1 MKGRISPFY
10 FCVRPVSP
18 TFSPFRMRNFSA
30 TCSIL
35 VSYSFL
41 LKLQSGYSK
50 MKVYTVSILAL
61 VALSSARP
69 QPSGG
74 GGGELG
80 QGQGQGQGDY
90 SYNWRHKENYKKGK
104 NGRKGSPAT
113 TAFPTMSSGTG
124 GYGGAGTAGAGA
136 GGYQPP
142 GPTSSAVRG
151 SSYQGTSEYSKKLEQ
166 SPDESNPGNSG
177 SLSQG
182 STTSGIVGSGSIS
195 NGTTSTGNTTSG
207 GTISKGK
214 ITLPAGCENVN
225 GIGFGWLPDYNG
237 ASLKV
242 DEGAVGHKNPCFAGY
257 YGQTG
262 LSGWNDGAQITDNIA
277 DAQSGG
283 KPYPIFI
290 ASVMP
295 QGTPFSQFTKGSTV
309 VTSIANAMTKLTAA
323 GLTVWLRFAHEM
335 NWYDS
340 DKGGNIYTGSTE
352 EFSKAW
358 GVVSDAVKDIPGVY
372 MYWSPNYDSS
382 AADLV
387 SSGWYPTQGAV
398 DIVGMDIY
406 PKSGSSFASTYQNF
420 CQQWPNIPFV
430 VGETGSDNGGS
441 TSDKNAWLK
450 QLTDK
455 SALQA
460 CPNYLGFSWFEY
472 LKEGVDFRIATG
484 GNTAAQG
491 VL

>member
-1 MKGRISPFY
+1 MK
-10 FCVRPVSP
+10 
-18 TFSPFRMRNFSA
+18 
-30 TCSIL
+30 
-35 VSYSFL
+35 SYIVCFFA
-41 LKLQSGYSK
+41 
-50 MKVYTVSILAL
+50 LA
-61 VALSSARP
+61 ALSLARP
-69 QPSGG
+69 QPSGDG
-74 GGGELG
+74 DEDLE
-80 QGQGQGQGDY
+80 QGQGDY
-90 SYNWRHKENYKKGK
+90 QQKQKYSKKAKHTHSISG
-104 NGRKGSPAT
+104 GGDGEDGHRPAT
-113 TAFPTMSSGTG
+113 TAFPTLNLTIG
-124 GYGGAGTAGAGA
+124 GYGGAGT

-142 GPTSSAVRG
+142 AATGSAGGKSLYQDSDFSEKSAKSS
-151 SSYQGTSEYSKKLEQ
+151 
-166 SPDESNPGNSG
+166 DEANPGNSG
-177 SLSQG
+177 SQSL
-182 STTSGIVGSGSIS
+182 GSGPSGGVDS
-195 NGTTSTGNTTSG
+195 GPLSTGTISTGNTTSG
-207 GTISKGK
+207 ATLSNGK
-214 ITLPAGCENVN
+214 ITLPAGCESVN

-237 ASLKV
+237 ASLKD
-242 DEGAVGHKNPCFAGY
+242 DENAVQNKNPCFAGY

-295 QGTPFSQFTKGSTV
+295 QGTPFSQFTEGSAV

-323 GLTVWLRFAHEM
+323 GLTVFLRFGHEM

-340 DKGGNIYTGSTE
+340 EQGGNIYTGTPA

-358 GVVSDAVKDIPGVY
+358 GVVSAAVKNIPGVY
-372 MYWSPNYDSS
+372 MYWSPNYASS

-387 SSGWYPTQGAV
+387 SSGWYPTEGTV

-406 PKSGSSFASTYQNF
+406 PKGGSSFADTYQNF
-420 CQQWPNIPFV
+420 CQNWPNTPFV
-430 VGETGSDNGGS
+430 IGETGSDNGGS

-472 LKEGVDFRIATG
+472 LKGGVDFRIATG

>member
-1 MKGRISPFY
+1 MKP
-10 FCVRPVSP
+10 
-18 TFSPFRMRNFSA
+18 
-30 TCSIL
+30 
-35 VSYSFL
+35 
-41 LKLQSGYSK
+41 
-50 MKVYTVSILAL
+50 YTVCLFAL
-61 VALSSARP
+61 VAVSSARP

-74 GGGELG
+74 GSEELG
-80 QGQGQGQGDY
+80 QGQGDY
-90 SYNWRHKENYKKGK
+90 PDKEQNHEYYKKAKQSVSVRGAGYTGDGQR
-104 NGRKGSPAT
+104 GRPST
-113 TAFPTMSSGTG
+113 TAFPTLSSLID
-124 GYGGAGTAGAGA
+124 GYAGVGA

-142 GPTSSAVRG
+142 EPTTSAVG
-151 SSYQGTSEYSKKLEQ
+151 ALSDEDTLEYAKKFGKPPGQ
-166 SPDESNPGNSG
+166 SNPANSG
-177 SLSQG
+177 SQSLG
-182 STTSGIVGSGSIS
+182 SGPSGVVGSGPVST
-195 NGTTSTGNTTSG
+195 GRTATGNTTSG
-207 GTISKGK
+207 GTLSKGK
-214 ITLPAGCENVN
+214 ITLPTGCENVN
-225 GIGFGWLPDYNG
+225 GISFGWLPDYNG
-237 ASLKV
+237 ASLRD
-242 DEGAVGHKNPCFAGY
+242 DENAVQHKNPCFAGY

-295 QGTPFSQFTKGSTV
+295 QGTPFGQFTEGSAV

-323 GLTVWLRFAHEM
+323 GFTVFLRFAHEM

-340 DKGGNIYTGSTE
+340 DEGGNIYSGSTE

-358 GVVSDAVKDIPGVY
+358 GVVSAAVKDISGVY
-372 MYWSPNYDSS
+372 MFWSPNSDSN

-387 SSGWYPTQGAV
+387 SSGWYPTQGDV
-398 DIVGMDIY
+398 DIVGMDVY
-406 PKSGSSFASTYQNF
+406 PKGGSQFADVYQNF
-420 CQQWPNIPFV
+420 CQHWPNIPFII
-430 VGETGSDNGGS
+430 GETGSNNGGS

-472 LKEGVDFRIATG
+472 LKGVDFRIATG

-491 VL
+491 VID

>member
-1 MKGRISPFY
+1 MK
-10 FCVRPVSP
+10 
-18 TFSPFRMRNFSA
+18 
-30 TCSIL
+30 
-35 VSYSFL
+35 SYTMCLFA
-41 LKLQSGYSK
+41 
-50 MKVYTVSILAL
+50 LA
-61 VALSSARP
+61 ALSSARP

-74 GGGELG
+74 GSDELG
-80 QGQGQGQGDY
+80 YGQGGY
-90 SYNWRHKENYKKGK
+90 SYKGQNDEYYKQAKHTRSVSGASHA
-104 NGRKGSPAT
+104 GDGQRGSSAT
-113 TAFPTMSSGTG
+113 TAFPTLSSLTAGYAGAGTG
-124 GYGGAGTAGAGA
+124 GS
-136 GGYQPP
+136 QPP
-142 GPTSSAVRG
+142 APTTSSVG
-151 SSYQGTSEYSKKLEQ
+151 TTSDKDTSEYTEKSGKSSDQ
-166 SPDESNPGNSG
+166 FNPGNSG
-177 SLSQG
+177 SLSLG
-182 STTSGIVGSGSIS
+182 LGPSGVVGSGPVST
-195 NGTTSTGNTTSG
+195 GMTSTGNMTSG
-207 GTISKGK
+207 GTLSKGK
-214 ITLPAGCENVN
+214 ITLPAGCESVN

-237 ASLKV
+237 ASLKD
-242 DEGAVGHKNPCFAGY
+242 DENAVQHKNPCFAGY

-295 QGTPFSQFTKGSTV
+295 QGTPFSQFTEGSAV

-323 GLTVWLRFAHEM
+323 GFTVYLRFAHEM

-340 DKGGNIYTGSTE
+340 DEGGNIYSGSTE

-358 GVVSDAVKDIPGVY
+358 GVVSAAVKDIPGVY
-372 MYWSPNYDSS
+372 MYWSPNFDSN

-387 SSGWYPTQGAV
+387 SSGWYPTQGTV

-406 PKSGSSFASTYQNF
+406 PKGGSQFADVYQDF
-420 CQQWPNIPFV
+420 CQHWPNIPFII
-430 VGETGSDNGGS
+430 GETGSNNGGS

-472 LKEGVDFRIATG
+472 LKRVDFRIATG

-491 VL
+491 VID

>member
-1 MKGRISPFY
+1 MKP
-10 FCVRPVSP
+10 
-18 TFSPFRMRNFSA
+18 
-30 TCSIL
+30 
-35 VSYSFL
+35 
-41 LKLQSGYSK
+41 
-50 MKVYTVSILAL
+50 YTVCLFAL
-61 VALSSARP
+61 VVVSSARP

-74 GGGELG
+74 GSEEL
-80 QGQGQGQGDY
+80 GQGQGDY
-90 SYNWRHKENYKKGK
+90 SDKEQNHEYYKKAKQSVSVRGASYTGDGQR
-104 NGRKGSPAT
+104 GRPST
-113 TAFPTMSSGTG
+113 TAFPTLSSLIDGYAGVGT
-124 GYGGAGTAGAGA
+124 

-142 GPTSSAVRG
+142 EPTTSAVG
-151 SSYQGTSEYSKKLEQ
+151 ALSDEDTLEYAKKFGKPLGQ
-166 SPDESNPGNSG
+166 SNPANSG
-177 SLSQG
+177 SQSLG
-182 STTSGIVGSGSIS
+182 SGPSGVVGSGPVST
-195 NGTTSTGNTTSG
+195 GRTATGNTTSG
-207 GTISKGK
+207 GTLSKGK
-214 ITLPAGCENVN
+214 ITLPTGCENVN

-237 ASLKV
+237 ASLRD
-242 DEGAVGHKNPCFAGY
+242 DENAVQHKNPCFAGY

-295 QGTPFSQFTKGSTV
+295 QGTPFGQFTEGSAV

-323 GLTVWLRFAHEM
+323 GFTVFLRFAHEM

-340 DKGGNIYTGSTE
+340 DEGGNIYSGSTE

-358 GVVSDAVKDIPGVY
+358 GVVSAAVKNISGVY
-372 MYWSPNYDSS
+372 MFWSPNSDSN

-387 SSGWYPTQGAV
+387 SSGWYPTQGDV
-398 DIVGMDIY
+398 DIVGMDVY
-406 PKSGSSFASTYQNF
+406 PKGGSQFADIYQNF
-420 CQQWPNIPFV
+420 CQHWPNIPFII
-430 VGETGSDNGGS
+430 GETGSNNGGS

-472 LKEGVDFRIATG
+472 LKGVDFRIATG

-491 VL
+491 VID

>member
-1 MKGRISPFY
+1 MKAYIV
-10 FCVRPVSP
+10 C
-18 TFSPFRMRNFSA
+18 
-30 TCSIL
+30 L
-35 VSYSFL
+35 
-41 LKLQSGYSK
+41 
-50 MKVYTVSILAL
+50 LAL
-61 VALSSARP
+61 VAISSARP
-69 QPSGG
+69 KPSGG
-74 GGGELG
+74 GGGDLG
-80 QGQGQGQGDY
+80 QSQGQGDY
-90 SYNWRHKENYKKGK
+90 SYNWRHQENYKKGK
-104 NGRKGSPAT
+104 HGRKGRPET
-113 TAFPTMSSGTG
+113 TAFPTMSSAIG
-124 GYGGAGTAGAGA
+124 GYGGPGTAGAGT

-142 GPTSSAVRG
+142 APTSSAVRE
-151 SSYQGTSEYSKKLEQ
+151 SSYHGTSEYSQRLKE
-166 SPDESNPGNSG
+166 SPGEPNTGNSG
-177 SLSQG
+177 SQPQG
-182 STTSGIVGSGSIS
+182 ST
-195 NGTTSTGNTTSG
+195 TTSTGNTTSG

-214 ITLPAGCENVN
+214 ITLPAGCESVN

-242 DEGAVGHKNPCFAGY
+242 DESAVGHKNPCFAGY

-262 LSGWNDGAQITDNIA
+262 LSGWKDGAQITDNIA

-283 KPYPIFI
+283 KPYPIFV

-295 QGTPFSQFTKGSTV
+295 QGTPFGQITEGSAV

-323 GLTVWLRFAHEM
+323 GFTVWLRFAHEM

-340 DKGGNIYTGSTE
+340 APGGNVYTGSAE
-352 EFSKAW
+352 EFSTAW

-387 SSGWYPTQGAV
+387 SSGWYPKQGTV
-398 DIVGMDIY
+398 DIIGMDIY

-420 CQQWPNIPFV
+420 CQQWPDIPFV
-430 VGETGSDNGGS
+430 VGETGSDSGGS

-455 SALQA
+455 SAQQA

-472 LKEGVDFRIATG
+472 LKQGVDFRIATG
-484 GNTAAQG
+484 GNSAAQG